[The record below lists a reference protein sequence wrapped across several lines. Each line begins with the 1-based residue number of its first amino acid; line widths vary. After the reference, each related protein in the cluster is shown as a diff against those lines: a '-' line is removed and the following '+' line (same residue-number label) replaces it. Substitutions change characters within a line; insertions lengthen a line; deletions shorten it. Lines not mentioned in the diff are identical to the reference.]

1 MSLPFFLMPDMII
14 ARWLQENVVVHP
26 TVEWQG
32 ISLFLLML
40 KPIIFMITN
49 SGNLFILNST
59 VYARQY
65 ILRSKQNGK
74 CGITLNTGWS
84 HPEDPTNALDVLAS
98 EIAMSMYLGWWAYPI
113 YGEDG
118 DYAEVMKETLKNAN
132 EWDKAWEFTEEEKK
146 KNKGASDFFGTEIY
160 L

>member
-1 MSLPFFLMPDMII
+1 M
-14 ARWLQENVVVHP
+14 
-26 TVEWQG
+26 
-32 ISLFLLML
+32 
-40 KPIIFMITN
+40 
-49 SGNLFILNST
+49 
-59 VYARQY
+59 
-65 ILRSKQNGK
+65 
-74 CGITLNTGWS
+74 NTGWS

-132 EWDKAWEFTEEEKK
+132 EWDKAWEFTEEEKM
-146 KNKGASDFFGTEIY
+146 KNKGASDFFGTKIY